1 MQRIKEWIQKNKKTA
16 VILAILLLLAAVLLG
31 RFLLTRGEVTSYQ
44 PEFEEGQE
52 QTVSEGGVEAG
63 IKIPGYSTITVD
75 AGTKDVAVELS
86 NPEENQVYFQI
97 TFLLGEEQE
106 QIYQSKLIKPGDHLY
121 EITLDRALDP
131 GTYDLTIQY
140 DTFSMDDSYTPR
152 NGASVNSILEAK

>member
-1 MQRIKEWIQKNKKTA
+1 MKSWIEKHKKQTVVA
-16 VILAILLLLAAVLLG
+16 AVLVILAAILLWKLLIPK
-31 RFLLTRGEVTSYQ
+31 GEVTSYQ

-63 IKIPGYSTITVD
+63 IKIPGYSTIAVD
-75 AGTKDVAVELS
+75 AGTKEVAVELT

-106 QIYQSKLIKPGDHLY
+106 QIYQSKFIRPGDHLY

-140 DTFSMDDSYTPR
+140 DTFSMDESYTPR
-152 NGASVNSILEAK
+152 NGASVNCILEAK